1 MRYEVIVT
9 PAAEADYAEIVR
21 YLGDVLHSRQAVMSF
36 IERLAEVLQN
46 LQENPGMYALSRD
59 AALQARGYHTF
70 SVKKYVA
77 LYLIDEE
84 HKKVWIARIFHGSQ
98 NYERYL

>member
-1 MRYEVIVT
+1 MFKMLWMNYMR
-9 PAAEADYAEIVR
+9 
-21 YLGDVLHSRQAVMSF
+21 F
-36 IERLAEVLQN
+36 VLQN

-70 SVKKYVA
+70 SVKNYVA

-84 HKKVWIARIFHGSQ
+84 HKKVWVARIFHGSQ